1 MKSFYITLLSVF
13 ILYSCNDNGSKKSN
27 YRQKSVGNINALQ
40 VVIQDDLWTD
50 TVGEEIRKY
59 FAAPADGLPQ
69 DESIFSINQMNP
81 SAFSG
86 FMRSNRIF
94 LRVSLGENE
103 SVKVAKDPYAR
114 PQIGALIVAKTKERL
129 VELISENQER
139 IIDSFYRSEIK
150 ERQRRTSISPKKIDS
165 LQERFN
171 LSIKIP
177 SAYRI
182 ASQSED
188 FYWLRKDLEDNGST
202 NILIYEVPLYSITK
216 DSLVLEEIIKIRD
229 SIGGGYLPVEDDSRF
244 ITEEGYSTSLY
255 KSEIDGKFA
264 YETKG
269 IWEVEGAF
277 MAGPFIN
284 FAIYDEKNSR
294 YLILEGFTYAPS
306 VRKRNFQFELE
317 SIIRSAKIN

>member
-1 MKSFYITLLSVF
+1 MKPIYIALLSLF
-13 ILYSCNDNGSKKSN
+13 ILFSCDNNGVKKSN
-27 YRQKSVGNINALQ
+27 YRQQSVGNINALH
-40 VVIQDDLWTD
+40 IIIKDELWTD

-69 DESIFSINQMNP
+69 DEAIFSINQMNP

-86 FMRSNRIF
+86 FMRSNRLF
-94 LRVSLGENE
+94 LHVSLGENE

-114 PQIGALIVAKTKERL
+114 PQIGTIIVAKTKERL

-139 IIDSFYRSEIK
+139 IIDAFYKSEIK

-165 LQERFN
+165 LQERFG

-188 FYWLRKDLEDNGST
+188 FYWLRKDLKDNGST
-202 NILIYEVPLYSITK
+202 NILIYEVPLYSITN

-229 SIGGGYLPVEDDSRF
+229 SIGGGYLPVEDDSKF
-244 ITEEGYSTSLY
+244 ITEEAYSTSLFN
-255 KSEIDGKFA
+255 SEIDGKFA

-284 FAIYDEKNSR
+284 FAIYDVKNKR
-294 YLILEGFTYAPS
+294 YLILEGFTYAPQVS
-306 VRKRNFQFELE
+306 KRNLQFELE

>member
-1 MKSFYITLLSVF
+1 MKSFYIALLSVL
-13 ILYSCNDNGSKKSN
+13 ILFSCDNSGTKKNN
-27 YRQKSVGNINALQ
+27 YRQQSVGNINALQ
-40 VVIQDDLWTD
+40 VVIEDDLWTD
-50 TVGEEIRKY
+50 IVGEEIRKY

-69 DESIFSINQMNP
+69 DEAIFSINQLNP

-86 FMRSNRIF
+86 FMRSNRI
-94 LRVSLGENE
+94 LLHVSLGENE
-103 SVKVAKDPYAR
+103 SVKVAKDPFAR

-129 VELISENQER
+129 VELIAENQER
-139 IIDSFYRSEIK
+139 IIDSFYKSEIK
-150 ERQRRTSISPKKIDS
+150 ERQRRTLISPKKIDS
-165 LQERFN
+165 LQERFG
-171 LSIKIP
+171 LSIKIA

-182 ASQSED
+182 ASQSDD

-202 NILIYEVPLYSITK
+202 NILIYEAPLYSITN

-229 SIGGGYLPVEDDSRF
+229 SIGGGHLPVEDDSRF
-244 ITEEGYSTSLY
+244 ITEEAYSTSLY

-284 FAIYDEKNSR
+284 YAIYDEKNSR
-294 YLILEGFTYAPS
+294 YLIIEGFTYAPS
-306 VRKRNFQFELE
+306 VRKRNLQFELE

>member
-1 MKSFYITLLSVF
+1 MKSFYIAFLSLF
-13 ILYSCNDNGSKKSN
+13 ILFSCNNSDGKKSN
-27 YRQKSVGNINALQ
+27 YRQQSVGKINALQ
-40 VVIQDDLWTD
+40 VVIKDELWTD
-50 TVGEEIRKY
+50 TVGEEIRKH
-59 FAAPADGLPQ
+59 FAAPANGLPQ
-69 DESIFSINQMNP
+69 DEAIFSINQMNP
-81 SAFSG
+81 SVFSG

-94 LRVSLGENE
+94 LHITLGENE
-103 SVKVAKDPYAR
+103 SVKVAKDPFAR
-114 PQIGALIVAKTKERL
+114 PQIGAIIVAKTKERV
-129 VELISENQER
+129 VELIAENQER
-139 IIDSFYRSEIK
+139 IIEAFYKSEIK

-165 LQERFN
+165 LQERFG

-182 ASQSED
+182 ASKSDD

-202 NILIYEVPLYSITK
+202 NILIYEAPVHLITK
-216 DSLVLEEIIKIRD
+216 DSLVLKEIIKIRD
-229 SIGGGYLPVEDDSRF
+229 SIGGKHLPVEDDSRF
-244 ITEEGYSTSLY
+244 ITEEAFATSLY

-269 IWEVEGAF
+269 VWEVEGAF

-284 FAIYDEKNSR
+284 FAIYDAKNNR

-306 VRKRNFQFELE
+306 VRKRNLQFELE